1 MISICATVFD
11 EAETIGPWID
21 GILAQTRPPDEIVIC
36 DAGSTDGTIEVLRE
50 AADGGRVRFEVMP
63 GANIS
68 TGRNRAIELA
78 EGEIV
83 AVTDAGTVAE
93 PDWLERLV
101 EPLETDPEV
110 GVAAG
115 FYKPAGRNF
124 FERVL
129 AAVITPRRGDLEP
142 DGFPPSSRSVA
153 FRREWWRKV
162 GGYPEWLDICEDLV
176 FDFALED
183 AGAKFAFAPEAVVA
197 WYPRPDIRAFF
208 HQYRGYARGDGHAR
222 LYPDRH
228 ALRYSGYAAGVL
240 LAKASR
246 GSWLA
251 RVALAAGLA
260 YHFKSSFARVLQERP
275 FRGPLQAAAALAL
288 VPVVVVTG
296 DVAKMIGY
304 AQGTADWLRAGG
316 NEGMRSGAR
325 EL

>member
-1 MISICATVFD
+1 VISLCATVFN
-11 EAETIGPWID
+11 EADTIGPWIE
-21 GILAQTRPPDEIVIC
+21 GILGQTRPPDEIVIC

-50 AADGGRVRFEVMP
+50 AAGRGQVRFEVAP

-68 TGRNRAIELA
+68 TGRNRAIALSR
-78 EGEIV
+78 GEIV

-93 PDWLERLV
+93 VDWLERLV
-101 EPLETDPEV
+101 EPLEADPEV

-115 FYKPAGRNF
+115 FYRPAGRNF

-153 FRREWWRKV
+153 FRRGWWERV

-176 FDFALED
+176 FDFALEE
-183 AGAKFAFAPEAVVA
+183 AGARFAFAPEAIVA

-222 LYPDRH
+222 LYPHRH
-228 ALRYSGYAAGVL
+228 ALRYSGYIGGVL
-240 LAKASR
+240 LARASR
-246 GSWLA
+246 GSRLA

-260 YHFKSSFARVLQERP
+260 YHFKSSFARLFQEKP
-275 FRGPLQAAAALAL
+275 FRGPLQAAAAIAL
-288 VPVVVVTG
+288 VPVIVVTG

-304 AQGTADWLRAGG
+304 AQGTADWIRAGG
-316 NEGMRSGAR
+316 NEGMRGGGKDR
-325 EL
+325 